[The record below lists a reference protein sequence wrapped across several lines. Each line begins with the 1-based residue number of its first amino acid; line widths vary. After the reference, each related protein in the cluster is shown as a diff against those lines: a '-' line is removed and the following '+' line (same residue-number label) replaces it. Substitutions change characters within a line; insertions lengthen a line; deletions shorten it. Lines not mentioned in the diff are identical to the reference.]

1 MSFWTVQGLVWLWRS
16 LEWERPPDCRSMN
29 TSSKNPKTSRLYSI
43 IIMDDSS
50 GTCPY
55 TPPEWWVINGHN
67 MIGKLWHQLCTRRS
81 KCQWLVV
88 HAVATA
94 REVKNVK
101 SPCPYSANWG
111 ALKSPKTNELTLEAA
126 GQTKRPAQFALRG
139 CSLQGAVRL
148 SYDYSLFK
156 AQIDLM
162 GSISPSQGIT
172 LADSSEPCWNLGVCW
187 NLRPD

>member
-1 MSFWTVQGLVWLWRS
+1 
-16 LEWERPPDCRSMN
+16 
-29 TSSKNPKTSRLYSI
+29 
-43 IIMDDSS
+43 MDDSS

-67 MIGKLWHQLCTRRS
+67 MIGKLWHQLCTQRS

-156 AQIDLM
+156 AQTDLM

-187 NLRPD
+187 NLRPDTKEHFPQAPALWIFTFRSALHQSCHWNRWSTGLCLCTRATTL